1 MNTASLARLRVAE
14 ELASYYARYQNVELA
29 IVGGSVA
36 RGVSD
41 GHSDIDFGV
50 FWKAPPTDDERIGWA
65 ARWRRHRLCP
75 IRWADGR
82 HLRQAWK
89 RRNTRTHLK
98 EAA

>member
-41 GHSDIDFGV
+41 RHSDIDFVGNISPRSNG
-50 FWKAPPTDDERIGWA
+50 FFRI
-65 ARWRRHRLCP
+65 
-75 IRWADGR
+75 
-82 HLRQAWK
+82 Q
-89 RRNTRTHLK
+89 NS
-98 EAA
+98 